1 MPPLA
6 HSIET
11 YIRAKDGNRPHLIA
25 DAFAPDATLDMTL
38 QTSEIAFPS
47 RTEGADAIARV
58 LVSEFA
64 QRYENVYTLC
74 IGTAPESRATFDC
87 DWLVCM
93 TEKGGGAA
101 RVGFGRY
108 EWRASG
114 DTGRV
119 TALHIVIEAMHT
131 LPAQWSAEILG
142 WAPKLPYPWCP
153 REALSAGAPAFEP
166 VQSVLRALAQR
177 A

>member
-25 DAFAPDATLDMTL
+25 DAFVPEARLDMTL
-38 QTSEIAFPS
+38 RTSEIAFPAHE
-47 RTEGADAIARV
+47 EGADAIARV

-74 IGTAPESRATFDC
+74 IGAAPAPCATFDC

-93 TEKGGGAA
+93 TEKGSGAA

-119 TALHIVIEAMHT
+119 AALHIVIEAMHT
-131 LPAQWSAEILG
+131 LPPQWSAEILAWVSG
-142 WAPKLPYPWCP
+142 LPYPWCP
-153 REALSAGAPAFEP
+153 RETLAAGAPAFEP
-166 VQSVLRALAQR
+166 VQSVLHALTHRA
-177 A
+177 

>member
-1 MPPLA
+1 MSSLA
-6 HSIET
+6 RCIET

-25 DAFAPDATLDMTL
+25 EAFAPDATLDMTL

-47 RTEGADAIARV
+47 HSEGADAIARV

-74 IGTAPESRATFDC
+74 VGAAPGNSATFDC

-93 TEKGGGAA
+93 TEKGSGAW

-108 EWRASG
+108 EWRAAA
-114 DTGRV
+114 DTGRI
-119 TALHIVIEAMHT
+119 ASLRIVIEAMHT
-131 LPAQWSAEILG
+131 LPAQWSAEILA
-142 WAPKLPYPWCP
+142 WVSTLPYPWCP
-153 REALSAGAPAFEP
+153 REALAAASPAFEP
-166 VQSVLRALAQR
+166 VQSVLHTLAQR

>member
-1 MPPLA
+1 MSPLA

-11 YIRAKDGNRPHLIA
+11 YIRAKDGNRPNLIA
-25 DAFAPDATLDMTL
+25 DAFASDATLDMTL
-38 QTSEIAFPS
+38 ETSEIAFPS

-74 IGTAPESRATFDC
+74 MGAAPEVGATFDC

-93 TEKGGGAA
+93 SEKVSGAA

-108 EWRASG
+108 AWRAADG
-114 DTGRV
+114 TGRIA
-119 TALHIVIEAMHT
+119 ALHIVIEAMHT

-142 WAPKLPYPWCP
+142 WVSKRPYPWCP
-153 REALSAGAPAFEP
+153 REALTVDAPAFEP
-166 VQSVLRALAQR
+166 VQAVLRALGQR
-177 A
+177 V